1 MESRYY
7 RDNLEAIL
15 SFTGGRHVLTVEDV
29 RQFTG
34 IKDGRTLHRR
44 FPFCGH
50 TISAPTL
57 ARALS
62 EGATA

>member
-1 MESRYY
+1 MENKFY

-15 SFTGGRHVLTVEDV
+15 AFTGGRHILTVNDV
-29 RQFTG
+29 RRFTG
-34 IKDGRTLHRR
+34 IKDNRTLHRR
-44 FPFCGH
+44 FPFNGH

-57 ARALS
+57 ARSMA